1 MVRGRYSAKL
11 IGVGF
16 AVVIATMITFAVT
29 SIYSLG
35 SARDSFK
42 RVVGQH
48 NVQITLM
55 NEFLRLAIDRSLTLQ
70 HMLLTKDPFELDE
83 HRVKMGETAQE
94 YLAIRE
100 RLLDTG
106 LDREELEIIDT
117 QHAQTMTT
125 GRIQNRVADL
135 ILNVEGRGAVALF
148 FDEVIPNQHR
158 AMKLMGKFIALQHMH
173 NSLEMRKIGGD
184 IDNDKRAML
193 LLVIFGSL
201 LSMVIAAVV
210 TSKIK
215 HEISSRNKIENE
227 LEERVE
233 KRTAELS
240 YIASHDLLTSLPNRS
255 VFNEQLQNSIYQAK
269 RYQRCAAL
277 LFLDLDGFKEI
288 NDNFGHRAGD
298 HALVE
303 ISKRLKGAVRNSD
316 IVARVGGD
324 EFTIILNNIS
334 REGDAISVCDKI
346 IDSVNQPIAW
356 MDNQCHLGVSIGITF
371 FLNDKRSADLLLTEA
386 DDAMYAAKTMGKNGY
401 QISKGADRESHVL
414 KFRGTPEI
422 GHLA

>member
-1 MVRGRYSAKL
+1 VVRGRYSAKL

-42 RVVGQH
+42 RVVSQH

-55 NEFLRLAIDRSLTLQ
+55 NEFLRLARDRSLTLQ

-83 HRVKMGETAQE
+83 HRMKMGEIAQD
-94 YLAIRE
+94 YMVIRE

-117 QHAQTMTT
+117 QHAQTLTT

-135 ILNVEGRGAVALF
+135 ILNVEGSGAVELF

-184 IDNDKRAML
+184 IDDDKRAML

-201 LSMVIAAVV
+201 LSIVIAAVV

-269 RYQRCAAL
+269 RYQSCAAL

-303 ISKRLKGAVRNSD
+303 ISKRLKGAVRDSD

-334 REGDAISVCDKI
+334 REEDAIAVCDKI

-356 MDNQCHLGVSIGITF
+356 MDKQCHLGVSIGITF

-386 DDAMYAAKTMGKNGY
+386 DDAMYVAKSMGKNGY
-401 QISKGADRESHVL
+401 HISKEADRESHVL
-414 KFRGTPEI
+414 KFKGT
-422 GHLA
+422 A